1 VEPDAAASP
10 GEEARR
16 AGDKLTV
23 AVLAKGMGMVG
34 MALCVTFGIMRRL
47 LCKGLFFKIID
58 PGRERTNRMKLS
70 SFGRT
75 RPFWQGT

>member
-23 AVLAKGMGMVG
+23 AVPAKGMGMVG

-47 LCKGLFFKIID
+47 LCKGLFF
-58 PGRERTNRMKLS
+58 
-70 SFGRT
+70 
-75 RPFWQGT
+75 